1 MHEDKHTHNGL
12 VYKIKRTIRDYTF
25 VLERN
30 EYCFY
35 KSLLMP
41 EEILNSIH
49 CIFSGVVVKQLFAH
63 KNIPTETQHVDKNE
77 ISKKKEIVF
86 LDSNRYIAYNVSFHN
101 IIVSN

>member
-63 KNIPTETQHVDKNE
+63 KTFLQKHNTLTKMKFQ
-77 ISKKKEIVF
+77 KKRNCIFRFKS
-86 LDSNRYIAYNVSFHN
+86 LYSL
-101 IIVSN
+101 

>member
-12 VYKIKRTIRDYTF
+12 VYKIKHTIRDYTF
-25 VLERN
+25 VLKRN

-77 ISKKKEIVF
+77 ISKKSIF
-86 LDSNRYIAYNVSFHN
+86 LDSNRYIAYNFSFITKLFS
-101 IIVSN
+101 II

>member
-12 VYKIKRTIRDYTF
+12 VYKIKHTIRDYTF
-25 VLERN
+25 VLKRN

-77 ISKKKEIVF
+77 ISKK
-86 LDSNRYIAYNVSFHN
+86 YIFRFQSLYSL
-101 IIVSN
+101 